1 MAVIGAGGD
10 AGCTYADVEV
20 GNLQESLPKSGF
32 LTLVC
37 HKPVTAMACIH
48 SDVQQYK
55 ICKCGGWFGLIN
67 CHRGT
72 TALWCK
78 G

>member
-1 MAVIGAGGD
+1 MAVTGAGGD

-48 SDVQQYK
+48 SVFILMFNSTRYANVVV
-55 ICKCGGWFGLIN
+55 GLV
-67 CHRGT
+67 
-72 TALWCK
+72 
-78 G
+78 